1 MSNKTSTPYLGVLTE
16 KNALKQKLG
25 SYYHPKKDHYRDGLC
40 PVGTIPREGYEYIKK
55 NGKVVNVKT
64 SCVKDVGSNGK
75 TSTELAEKLKVNP
88 KELEKYGYST
98 KNKVMDRHSALIRAI
113 NEISFA
119 TTKRILVL
127 LRTQHKAMETDKTK
141 KIYQIYDTDIKWLT
155 NYVEKERK
163 KNNNKDLFKKSVKKN
178 GIMMG
183 GDNSNGST
191 ITSNGNNNNS
201 KKMGLLNESTNTS
214 NRSTITSNGSTIT
227 SYGSNNNSN
236 GSTITSYGNNST
248 SYETNNNLNGSYNN
262 SNNDTGKNVLSA
274 GAGAYNYS
282 RERDYDIVTNSN
294 KLTQQRS
301 NAVLKTI
308 QNAVNAKPNILNL
321 PPLNSP
327 NNRVERNYVKSVIK
341 LSRNV
346 PNGQSIIRN
355 GNGNVALTKTPQG
368 FNATFTDGVKIPFQ
382 IKGPNQAQPNQP
394 NQDQPNQAQPN
405 QPNQDQPNQA
415 QPNQPNQAQPVSP

>member
-40 PVGTIPREGYEYIKK
+40 PIGTISREGYEYIKK

-98 KNKVMDRHSALIRAI
+98 KNKAMDRQSALIRAI

-155 NYVEKERK
+155 NYVEKERT
-163 KNNNKDLFKKSVKKN
+163 KNHNKDLFKKSIKKN
-178 GIMMG
+178 GMMMG
-183 GDNSNGST
+183 GDNGMLANGT
-191 ITSNGNNNNS
+191 PANGTNNGNNNNS
-201 KKMGLLNESTNTS
+201 NRSTNTSNKMSLLNESTNTS
-214 NRSTITSNGSTIT
+214 YRNTITSYGSNST

-236 GSTITSYGNNST
+236 NVTGPNVLNERAAKYDIEINKELDLEQTKALIRVLSTIYIGKRDVHMTNYLNRSLLFTDNQNVVDEFKKDVVTKIYNIMKGIPIGGQIST
-248 SYETNNNLNGSYNN
+248 KNNNNN
-262 SNNDTGKNVLSA
+262 YKFQFIKTDNNK
-274 GAGAYNYS
+274 
-282 RERDYDIVTNSN
+282 
-294 KLTQQRS
+294 
-301 NAVLKTI
+301 I
-308 QNAVNAKPNILNL
+308 QVNILNKNNQQRL
-321 PPLNSP
+321 GLN
-327 NNRVERNYVKSVIK
+327 E
-341 LSRNV
+341 
-346 PNGQSIIRN
+346 II
-355 GNGNVALTKTPQG
+355 LTIVTPEL
-368 FNATFTDGVKIPFQ
+368 V
-382 IKGPNQAQPNQP
+382 
-394 NQDQPNQAQPN
+394 
-405 QPNQDQPNQA
+405 
-415 QPNQPNQAQPVSP
+415 NQAQPVSP